1 MLVIPKLSIIQQIK
15 GRVLNA
21 LVRRCAAEGGVAFTA
36 VKPGHWIARPV
47 ELGEF
52 DLVGGVRRLV
62 TISVR
67 VYSSTPREVRRA
79 AVATMLGDGVI
90 LTCASHSSHRGRQK
104 CPVAVGRGAVTCAQ
118 ALLLQMQH
126 DNARPC
132 CCCLMSCKSPEIDR
146 TNSSKRLRI
155 LLRSSPPMAESFP
168 DLKAVGGMAP
178 KSEPFDTRLSRA
190 SGRIAWETKI
200 RGRRLY
206 LYETDG
212 RGPGPRRCE
221 GAVLAP
227 R

>member
-1 MLVIPKLSIIQQIK
+1 VIPKLRIIQQIK
-15 GRVLNA
+15 GSVLNA
-21 LVRRCAAEGGVAFTA
+21 LVHQCAAEGGVAFTT
-36 VKPGHWIARPV
+36 VKPCHRIACPV

-62 TISVR
+62 SVR

-104 CPVAVGRGAVTCAQ
+104 CPVAVGRGAVTCAR
-118 ALLLQMQH
+118 ALLLQIQH

-132 CCCLMSCKSPEIDR
+132 CGCLMSCKSPEIDR
-146 TNSSKRLRI
+146 TNSSKHLRI

-178 KSEPFDTRLSRA
+178 KSEPFETRLSRA
-190 SGRIAWETKI
+190 AGRIAWETKI

-212 RGPGPRRCE
+212 RGP
-221 GAVLAP
+221 
-227 R
+227 